1 MDDKDYFRKREIY
14 RIYLLACFS
23 ALTLNMCAGCE
34 KTLTQKKDQ
43 KKRKKIR
50 RKMKRSSSP
59 SLSSPKPQKFFWE
72 DCISLCFIN
81 LIVQQ
86 LVRQCSQ
93 TPFMSVLAQGGRGI
107 ALLRQLS
114 CTRNQNFVSPPV
126 LGHCPSALPLC
137 LLFLAL
143 LFLGGCCHLGMACR
157 LLGGTKSEAWQE
169 TTHKEEKKEKS

>member
-1 MDDKDYFRKREIY
+1 MHFASHQGIPKVTHVDFKAKISIHFRWKKNNRKTH
-14 RIYLLACFS
+14 LFS
-23 ALTLNMCAGCE
+23 ACHTSAALRVSLYKKSIIFNGWQRLFQE
-34 KTLTQKKDQ
+34 KRNIQNLFISLFFSSYSEHVCRVWKNTNIE
-43 KKRKKIR
+43 KRSKEEKKIR

-93 TPFMSVLAQGGRGI
+93 TPFMSVLAHGGRGI

-114 CTRNQNFVSPPV
+114 CTRN
-126 LGHCPSALPLC
+126 
-137 LLFLAL
+137 
-143 LFLGGCCHLGMACR
+143 
-157 LLGGTKSEAWQE
+157 
-169 TTHKEEKKEKS
+169 